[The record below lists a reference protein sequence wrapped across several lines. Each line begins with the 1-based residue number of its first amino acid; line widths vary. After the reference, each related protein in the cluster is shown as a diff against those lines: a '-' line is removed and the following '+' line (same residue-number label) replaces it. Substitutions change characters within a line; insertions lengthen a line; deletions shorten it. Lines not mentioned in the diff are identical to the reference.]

1 MRKTYF
7 EKKNLSEK
15 HVIKLPNQAPM
26 MSQEPMGMEP
36 EPMGDM
42 GSEMPPMG
50 DEGMGEDPMGDM
62 GNEEGADDPKK
73 NIQRL
78 AGELSQALRTYNDEQ
93 QSPDTDLNKYVVGM
107 IATQAGKNMTSDEK
121 NEIIKK
127 IQKGESVENENG
139 GEGDEMAMEEC
150 KQNTVMDDEKKE
162 RVYKD
167 ARVLKNNP
175 FSSKR

>member
-1 MRKTYF
+1 M
-7 EKKNLSEK
+7 NEK
-15 HVIKLPNQAPM
+15 HVIKLPNQAPTM
-26 MSQEPMGMEP
+26 PQEPMGMEP

-42 GSEMPPMG
+42 GGEMPPMG

-139 GEGDEMAMEEC
+139 SEEGNDMAMEEC
-150 KQNTVMDDEKKE
+150 KQNSVMDDEQKGKRFNKQAFDLKK
-162 RVYKD
+162 
-167 ARVLKNNP
+167 NP
-175 FSSKR
+175 FSSRR

>member
-1 MRKTYF
+1 M
-7 EKKNLSEK
+7 NEK

-26 MSQEPMGMEP
+26 MPQEPMGMEP

-42 GSEMPPMG
+42 GGEMPPMG
-50 DEGMGEDPMGDM
+50 DEGMGEDPMGN
-62 GNEEGADDPKK
+62 GEGADDPKK

-150 KQNTVMDDEKKE
+150 KQNTVMDDEEKGKRFNKRAIDLKK
-162 RVYKD
+162 
-167 ARVLKNNP
+167 NP
-175 FSSKR
+175 FSSRR

>member
-1 MRKTYF
+1 L
-7 EKKNLSEK
+7 NEK

-26 MSQEPMGMEP
+26 MPQEPMGMGL

-42 GSEMPPMG
+42 GGEMPPMG
-50 DEGMGEDPMGDM
+50 DEGIDEDPMGDM
-62 GNEEGADDPKK
+62 GNGGEDADDPKK

-121 NEIIKK
+121 NEIVKK
-127 IQKGESVENENG
+127 IQKGESIEDDNSSE
-139 GEGDEMAMEEC
+139 EGAEEMAMEEC
-150 KQNTVMDDEKKE
+150 KQNSVMDDEQKGKRFNKRAVDLKK
-162 RVYKD
+162 
-167 ARVLKNNP
+167 NP
-175 FSSKR
+175 FSARR

>member
-1 MRKTYF
+1 M
-7 EKKNLSEK
+7 NEK

-26 MSQEPMGMEP
+26 MPQEPMGMEP

-42 GSEMPPMG
+42 GGEMSPMG
-50 DEGMGEDPMGDM
+50 DEGMGEDPMGN
-62 GNEEGADDPKK
+62 GEGADDPKK

-150 KQNTVMDDEKKE
+150 KQNTVMDDEEKGKRFNKRAIDLKK
-162 RVYKD
+162 
-167 ARVLKNNP
+167 NP
-175 FSSKR
+175 FSSRR

>member
-1 MRKTYF
+1 MI
-7 EKKNLSEK
+7 EK
-15 HVIKLPNQAPM
+15 HVIKLPNQAPTM
-26 MSQEPMGMEP
+26 PQDPMPMGP

-42 GSEMPPMG
+42 GGEIPPME
-50 DEGMGEDPMGDM
+50 DEPMGDM

-150 KQNTVMDDEKKE
+150 KQNSVMDDEQKGKRFNKRAVDLKK
-162 RVYKD
+162 
-167 ARVLKNNP
+167 NP
-175 FSSKR
+175 FSSRR